1 METITSSVPNNNS
14 SKKKNS
20 RMKQQQHQHQQ
31 QVKLLDDAWLVS
43 PDKLDP
49 TMSSMKHLLCDRCSS
64 RFSLIVSYF
73 SFIQIPTKTY

>member
-1 METITSSVPNNNS
+1 METLISPVPNNNNNNN

-20 RMKQQQHQHQQ
+20 RTKQQ
-31 QVKLLDDAWLVS
+31 QVKLVDDAWLVS

-73 SFIQIPTKTY
+73 HF